1 MGHALDRATERH
13 LKELLTSNTFDTQ
26 PIGEIE
32 QAIRQIFPIAAAKR
46 GTLDASKAAVCHVR
60 SENELKS

>member
-1 MGHALDRATERH
+1 MGYPLDRATGRH
-13 LKELLTSNTFDTQ
+13 LKEFLTSNTFDTQ

-32 QAIRQIFPIAAAKR
+32 QPIRQIFPIAAAKT
-46 GTLDASKAAVCHVR
+46 GNLDASKAAVCRVK